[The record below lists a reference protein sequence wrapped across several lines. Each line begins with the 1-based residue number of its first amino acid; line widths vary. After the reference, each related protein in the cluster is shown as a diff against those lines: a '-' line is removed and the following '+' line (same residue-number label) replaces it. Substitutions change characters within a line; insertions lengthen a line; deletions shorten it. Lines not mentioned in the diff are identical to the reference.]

1 MWQAIELVNFKPI
14 GKVLATGEKEEDV
27 IKFWKAGEVCISFTD
42 SRPLKRLSTE
52 TLKKRRT
59 TRAKNKLMKKAPL
72 FFDELFKRE
81 IEVINKMA
89 PVRN

>member
-1 MWQAIELVNFKPI
+1 MWQAIELIDFKPI
-14 GKVLATGEKEEDV
+14 GRVLATGDKKEDV
-27 IKFWKAGEVCISFTD
+27 INFWIAGKVNICFTD
-42 SRPLKRLSTE
+42 STPLKSLSAE
-52 TLKKRRT
+52 TLLKRRI

-81 IEVINKMA
+81 IELIKKMT